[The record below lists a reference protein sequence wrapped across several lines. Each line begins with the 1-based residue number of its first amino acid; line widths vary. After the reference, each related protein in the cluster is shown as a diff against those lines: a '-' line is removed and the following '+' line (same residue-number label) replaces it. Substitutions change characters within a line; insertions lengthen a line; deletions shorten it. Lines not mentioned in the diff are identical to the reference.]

1 MSADH
6 SPHAP
11 GTDAATAPLREY
23 AYTHART
30 VGSTGY
36 FSCEPAQALPLPEAL
51 ASLEATPQDDFLR
64 EHLLRRLAQLDAPA
78 ISSLAAAC
86 LEGPEPRPA
95 SAALLLEAALV
106 FPRAR
111 EAVAPRE
118 EALRAACAP
127 AARPGPRLAAD
138 GRERPAARAWG
149 ELFHA
154 NMARHRP
161 LPRLEESDLPL
172 PHDPGSL
179 ARAMSEVTRPD
190 AADILAAAH
199 KRLAARDWPDGPRP
213 PAQETHERAVS
224 ALERAGLL
232 AGLEMRHEA
241 SLSPIALLRDW
252 NIAIT
257 VRNGRHAHALR
268 GTATAY
274 GRGLSLAGA
283 RASCA
288 MEIVERASAYAS
300 LGPGGAHGHGE
311 VLDRRDPLPLR
322 RATAAELAR
331 EGARLV
337 RPGSVPA
344 DAPLHW
350 VGARD
355 AGGGEALV
363 PLQSV
368 LLFCNADEPRL
379 ATSPGSTGLASG
391 NTPEEAR
398 LAALMEVI
406 ERDADA
412 TTPFCRH
419 ACFALHSRDPRLQG
433 LLDDYAARGIRVQFQ
448 DITSEF
454 GIPAYRA
461 FVTARDGSVATATG
475 AGLSGAHAAL
485 SALTETPWPYSWAT
499 PAPHGVASGPGLAG
513 LPRRELE
520 ELPDWSLPTPGA
532 ALALL
537 ESVLKAHGREVF
549 SVDLTRADLDLPVAR
564 VFVPGLEPHADFD
577 AHTPPAPRLFARQ
590 VLLNEGGDPGHPLF
604 RV

>member
-1 MSADH
+1 
-6 SPHAP
+6 
-11 GTDAATAPLREY
+11 Y

-36 FSCEPAQALPLPEAL
+36 FSCEPASPLPLDEAL
-51 ASLEATPQDDFLR
+51 AALEASPEDDFLR
-64 EHLLRRLAQLDAPA
+64 EHLLRRLATLDAPA
-78 ISSLAAAC
+78 LDALAAC
-86 LEGPEPRPA
+86 LDASGSRPA
-95 SAALLLEAALV
+95 LGGLLREAALL
-106 FPRAR
+106 FPQAR
-111 EAVAPRE
+111 EALAPHAD
-118 EALRAACAP
+118 ALRAASGPEP
-127 AARPGPRLAAD
+127 AAEEGPD
-138 GRERPAARAWG
+138 STRAWG

-154 NMARHRP
+154 NLTEHRP
-161 LPRLEESDLPL
+161 LTRLEESDLPP
-172 PHDPGSL
+172 PHAAAAL
-179 ARAMSEVTRPD
+179 ARAMTEVARPD
-190 AADILAAAH
+190 APDILAAAH
-199 KRLAARDWPDGPRP
+199 KTLAAREWTDAPRP
-213 PAQETHERAVS
+213 PAQETWERAVA

-232 AGLEMRHEA
+232 AGPEMRHEA

-252 NIAIT
+252 HIALT

-300 LGPGGAHGHGE
+300 LGRGGEHGHGE
-311 VLDRRDPLPLR
+311 VLDRRAPLPLR
-322 RATAAELAR
+322 RATAAELEQ

-337 RPGSVPA
+337 RPGRVPP

-350 VGARD
+350 VAARS
-355 AGGGEALV
+355 ARGGEALV

-391 NTPEEAR
+391 NTSMEAR

-419 ACFALHSRDPRLQG
+419 ACFTLHSRNPRLQG

-454 GIPAYRA
+454 GIPVYRA
-461 FVTARDGSVATATG
+461 FVTARDGRVATATG
-475 AGLSGAHAAL
+475 AGLSAAGAAL

-513 LPRRELE
+513 LPSRDLE
-520 ELPDWSLPTPGA
+520 SLPDWTLPTPQA
-532 ALALL
+532 ALTLL
-537 ESVLKAHGREVF
+537 ESVLAAHGREVF

-577 AHTPPAPRLFARQ
+577 AATPPAPRLFARQ
-590 VLLNEGGDPGHPLF
+590 VLLNEGGDADHPFF
-604 RV
+604 RA

>member
-1 MSADH
+1 MSADRF
-6 SPHAP
+6 SSAPAP
-11 GTDAATAPLREY
+11 GAPQPPLREY

-36 FSCEPAQALPLPEAL
+36 FSCEPATPLPLEEAL
-51 ASLEATPQDDFLR
+51 AALEATPEDDFLR
-64 EHLLRRLAQLDAPA
+64 EHLLRRLAALDAPA
-78 ISSLAAAC
+78 LAGLAAAC
-86 LEGPEPRPA
+86 LEGPEPRPVL
-95 SAALLLEAALV
+95 AALLREAARL
-106 FPRAR
+106 FPQVR
-111 EAVAPRE
+111 EAIAPHGDV
-118 EALRAACAP
+118 L
-127 AARPGPRLAAD
+127 AARGPRPVAE
-138 GRERPAARAWG
+138 GRTDSAVAWG
-149 ELFHA
+149 KLFHA
-154 NMARHRP
+154 NLTGHRP
-161 LPRLEESDLPL
+161 LPRLDESDLSL
-172 PHDPGSL
+172 PHDASAL
-179 ARAMSEVTRPD
+179 ARAMTEVTRPD
-190 AADILAAAH
+190 ARDILAGAH
-199 KRLAARDWPDGPRP
+199 KRLAAQDWPDAPRP
-213 PAQETHERAVS
+213 PAQETYARAVT

-232 AGLEMRHEA
+232 AGPEMRHEA

-252 NIAIT
+252 HIAIT

-274 GRGLSLAGA
+274 GRGLSLAAA

-300 LGPGGAHGHGE
+300 LGPGGAFGHGE
-311 VLDRRDPLPLR
+311 VLGRRAPLPLR
-322 RATAAELAR
+322 RATAAELGQ
-331 EGARLV
+331 EGLRLAF
-337 RPGSVPA
+337 PGRVPA

-350 VGARD
+350 VTARD
-355 AGGGEALV
+355 AAGGEALV

-398 LAALMEVI
+398 FAALMEVI

-419 ACFALHSRDPRLQG
+419 ACFTLASRDPRLQG

-454 GIPAYRA
+454 GIPVYRA

-475 AGLSGAHAAL
+475 AGLSGAQAAL

-499 PAPHGVASGPGLAG
+499 PAPHGVASGPGVAG

-520 ELPDWSLPTPGA
+520 SLPDWSLPTPKA

-537 ESVLKAHGREVF
+537 ESVLAAHGREVF
-549 SVDLTRADLDLPVAR
+549 FVDLTRADLDLPVAR

-577 AHTPPAPRLFARQ
+577 AATPPAPRLFARQ
-590 VLLNEGGDPGHPLF
+590 VLLNEGGDADHPLF